1 MTYTAGQESPHATP
15 ASSDQGTLDDLT
27 KPQGL
32 KSAPHVP
39 NPTYSA
45 LGFNPV
51 PGSPDTVRSLH
62 KKLASC
68 AKVLDDTHGQV
79 TKLMAGSYWE
89 GDAAVAF
96 REQIDGGPLPLNL
109 KNAAHS
115 LTKAAKQLSRWHDEL
130 DEFQRRA
137 KLLNEEAK
145 DARAA
150 VEAAQGRVS
159 EVPDGSDDRKA
170 AGAAALKRANGKLD
184 EAQAELDRILGRA
197 RRLASEHE
205 EKAAYRARKIRDA
218 TRKLAPKE
226 PGLFEEIGEWLTEN
240 LPDILSFV
248 AGVVGL
254 VALFVVTG
262 GVAAA
267 VLLLVA
273 GALSAG
279 AVALRVSD
287 PAVRASL
294 WDGVTKRELD
304 SDFWSNAVGVVS
316 DVVGTAPGLSA
327 VVKGGT
333 GAVRS
338 LSGGAEAVT
347 LGQRLT
353 TVGTKTVDEARAISR
368 LGNPFLEFTV
378 RGAPDAERAGKAVEV
393 TSGSLGVA
401 TAGYGLAAGAAEA
414 LDNDTASGS
423 ATGMDGARLGLDSG
437 ALIDLARHAFP

>member
-15 ASSDQGTLDDLT
+15 ATSDQGTLDDLT

-32 KSAPHVP
+32 KSAPHIP
-39 NPTYSA
+39 NPNYSA

-159 EVPDGSDDRKA
+159 EVPDGAGDRKA
-170 AGAAALKRANGKLD
+170 AGAAAAAQKRANGKLD

-205 EKAAYRARKIRDA
+205 EKAAYRARKIRGA

-279 AVALRVSD
+279 ALTLRLTDAEVM
-287 PAVRASL
+287 ASL
-294 WDGVTKRELD
+294 TDGFTKGELD
-304 SDFWSNAVGVVS
+304 ADFWGNVVSLGGDAVGVL
-316 DVVGTAPGLSA
+316 PG
-327 VVKGGT
+327 V
-333 GAVRS
+333 GAVGRS
-338 LSGGAEAVT
+338 LIKAAEAGGEALT
-347 LGQRLT
+347 LGQRLAT
-353 TVGTKTVDEARAISR
+353 FGTSTMEEARAMA
-368 LGNPFLEFTV
+368 GLENTPLTLAL
-378 RGAPDAERAGKAVEV
+378 RGAPNVPKAVEV
-393 TSGSLGVA
+393 VEKTSGAVGVG
-401 TAGYGLAAGAAEA
+401 TAGYGLVASAVDAV
-414 LDNDTASGS
+414 DNDGVKQGS
-423 ATGMDGARLGLDSG
+423 TGVDGARLGLDG
-437 ALIDLARHAFP
+437 GGLFDLARHVFP

>member
-1 MTYTAGQESPHATP
+1 MTYTPGQESPHAP

-32 KSAPHVP
+32 KSAPHIP
-39 NPTYSA
+39 NPNYPA
-45 LGFNPV
+45 LDFNPV

-150 VEAAQGRVS
+150 VAAAQGRVS

-170 AGAAALKRANGKLD
+170 AAALKRANGKLD

-218 TRKLAPKE
+218 TRRLAPKE

-304 SDFWSNAVGVVS
+304 SDFWSNAVGVAS

-378 RGAPDAERAGKAVEV
+378 RGAPDAEKAGKAVEV

-401 TAGYGLAAGAAEA
+401 TAGYGMAAGVAEA
-414 LDNDTASGS
+414 LDNDTASGG
-423 ATGMDGARLGLDSG
+423 ATGVDGARLGLDSG

>member
-1 MTYTAGQESPHATP
+1 MTYTPGQETPHPP
-15 ASSDQGTLDDLT
+15 ASSNQGTLNDLT

-32 KSAPHVP
+32 KSAPHIP
-39 NPTYSA
+39 NPAYPA

-115 LTKAAKQLSRWHDEL
+115 LTKAAKQLWRWHDEL

-137 KLLNEEAK
+137 RLLNEDAK

-159 EVPDGSDDRKA
+159 ELPDGADDRK
-170 AGAAALKRANGKLD
+170 AALKRANDKVD
-184 EAQAELDRILGRA
+184 EARAELDRILGKA

-205 EKAAYRARKIRDA
+205 EKAGHRARKIRDA

-279 AVALRVSD
+279 ALTLRLTD
-287 PAVRASL
+287 AEAMESL
-294 WDGVTKRELD
+294 ADGFTKGEFD
-304 SDFWSNAVGVVS
+304 ADFWGNAVSLGGDALGVL
-316 DVVGTAPGLSA
+316 PGL
-327 VVKGGT
+327 
-333 GAVRS
+333 GAVGRS
-338 LSGGAEAVT
+338 LVKTAEAGSEAVT
-347 LGQRLT
+347 LAQRLAT
-353 TVGTKTVDEARAISR
+353 FGTNTMEEARAMA
-368 LGNPFLEFTV
+368 GLENTPLNFV
-378 RGAPDAERAGKAVEV
+378 LRSAPNAPKVVEV
-393 TSGSLGVA
+393 VEKASAGIGVGTS
-401 TAGYGLAAGAAEA
+401 GYGLVAGAVDAVDIDGVAEG
-414 LDNDTASGS
+414 T
-423 ATGMDGARLGLDSG
+423 TGVDGARLGLDG
-437 ALIDLARHAFP
+437 GGLFDLARHVFP

>member
-1 MTYTAGQESPHATP
+1 MTYAPGQETP
-15 ASSDQGTLDDLT
+15 RRSASSHQGTLDDLT

-32 KSAPHVP
+32 KSAPHIP
-39 NPTYSA
+39 NPTYPA

-62 KKLASC
+62 KKLANC

-115 LTKAAKQLSRWHDEL
+115 LTKAAKQLCRWHDEL

-137 KLLNEEAK
+137 KLLNEDAK

-159 EVPDGSDDRKA
+159 EVPDGADDRKA
-170 AGAAALKRANGKLD
+170 ALKRATGKVD
-184 EAQAELDRILGRA
+184 EAQAELDRILGKA

-205 EKAAYRARKIRDA
+205 EKAGYRARKIRDA

-279 AVALRVSD
+279 AVGLRVSD
-287 PAVRASL
+287 PAVQASL
-294 WDGVTKRELD
+294 WDGVTKCELD
-304 SDFWSNAVGVVS
+304 SDFWGNAVGVTS
-316 DVVGTAPGLSA
+316 DVVGMAPGLSA
-327 VVKGGT
+327 IVKGGA

-338 LSGGAEAVT
+338 LSAGAEAVT

-368 LGNPFLEFTV
+368 LGNPFLDFTV
-378 RGAPDAERAGKAVEV
+378 RGASDAEKAGRVVEV
-393 TSGSLGVA
+393 TSSSLGVA
-401 TAGYGLAAGAAEA
+401 TAGYGLAVSAAEA
-414 LDNDTASGS
+414 LDNDTA
-423 ATGMDGARLGLDSG
+423 TGGTTGVDGVRLGLDSG
-437 ALIDLARHAFP
+437 GLIDLARHAFP

>member
-1 MTYTAGQESPHATP
+1 MTYAPGQETPHSP
-15 ASSDQGTLDDLT
+15 ASPNQGTLDDLT

-32 KSAPHVP
+32 KSAPHIP
-39 NPTYSA
+39 NPTYPA

-51 PGSPDTVRSLH
+51 PGSPGTVRSLH
-62 KKLASC
+62 KKLGNC

-115 LTKAAKQLSRWHDEL
+115 LSKAAKQLGRWHDEL
-130 DEFQRRA
+130 DEFRRRA
-137 KLLNEEAK
+137 KLLNEDAK

-159 EVPDGSDDRKA
+159 EVPDGADDRK
-170 AGAAALKRANGKLD
+170 GALKRATGKVD
-184 EAQAELDRILGRA
+184 EAQAELDRILGKA

-205 EKAAYRARKIRDA
+205 EKAGYRARKIRDA

-267 VLLLVA
+267 GLLLVA
-273 GALSAG
+273 GVLSAG

-287 PAVRASL
+287 PAVQASL
-294 WDGVTKRELD
+294 WDGVTKGELD
-304 SDFWSNAVGVVS
+304 ADFWSNAVGVTS
-316 DVVGTAPGLSA
+316 DVVGMAPGLSA

-333 GAVRS
+333 VAVRS
-338 LSGGAEAVT
+338 LSGGAEAVA

-353 TVGTKTVDEARAISR
+353 TVGTKTMDEARAISQ
-368 LGNPFLEFTV
+368 LGNPLLAITV
-378 RGAPDAERAGKAVEV
+378 RGAPDVEKAGEIVEM
-393 TSGSLGVA
+393 TSSSLGVA

-414 LDNDTASGS
+414 LDNDTAKDGT
-423 ATGMDGARLGLDSG
+423 TGVDGVRLGLDCG
-437 ALIDLARHAFP
+437 GLIDLARHAFP

>member
-1 MTYTAGQESPHATP
+1 MTYAPGQETPHPP
-15 ASSDQGTLDDLT
+15 ASSNHGTLDDLT

-32 KSAPHVP
+32 KSAPHIP
-39 NPTYSA
+39 NPAYPA

-115 LTKAAKQLSRWHDEL
+115 LTKAAKQLWRWHDEL

-137 KLLNEEAK
+137 RLLNEDAK

-159 EVPDGSDDRKA
+159 EVPDGADDRK
-170 AGAAALKRANGKLD
+170 AALKRANDKAD
-184 EAQAELDRILGRA
+184 EARAELDRILGKA

-205 EKAAYRARKIRDA
+205 EKAGHRARKIRDA

-287 PAVRASL
+287 PAVRQSL
-294 WDGVTKRELD
+294 WDGVTKSEMD
-304 SDFWSNAVGVVS
+304 SDFWSNAVGVTS
-316 DVVGTAPGLSA
+316 DVVGMAPGLSA
-327 VVKGGT
+327 VVKGGA

-338 LSGGAEAVT
+338 LSGGAEVVT

-378 RGAPDAERAGKAVEV
+378 RGAADAEKAGSVVEV

-414 LDNDTASGS
+414 LESDTAAGGT
-423 ATGMDGARLGLDSG
+423 TGVDGVRLGLDSG
-437 ALIDLARHAFP
+437 GLIDLARHAFP

>member
-1 MTYTAGQESPHATP
+1 MTYAPGQETPPSP
-15 ASSDQGTLDDLT
+15 ASPNQDTLDDLT

-32 KSAPHVP
+32 KSAPHIP
-39 NPTYSA
+39 NPTCPA

-62 KKLASC
+62 QKLGNC

-115 LTKAAKQLSRWHDEL
+115 LSKAAKQLGRWHDEL
-130 DEFQRRA
+130 DEFRRRA
-137 KLLNEEAK
+137 KLLNEDAK

-150 VEAAQGRVS
+150 VEAAQGQVS
-159 EVPDGSDDRKA
+159 EVPDGADDRK
-170 AGAAALKRANGKLD
+170 GALKRATGKVD
-184 EAQAELDRILGRA
+184 EAQAELDRILGKA

-205 EKAAYRARKIRDA
+205 EKAGYRARKIRDA

-226 PGLFEEIGEWLTEN
+226 PGLFEEIGAWLTEN

-267 VLLLVA
+267 GLLLVA
-273 GALSAG
+273 GVLSAG
-279 AVALRVSD
+279 ALTLRLTDAEVME
-287 PAVRASL
+287 SL
-294 WDGVTKRELD
+294 ADGFTKGELD
-304 SDFWSNAVGVVS
+304 ADFWGNVVS
-316 DVVGTAPGLSA
+316 LGGDALGVLPGVGAAG
-327 VVKGGT
+327 
-333 GAVRS
+333 RS
-338 LSGGAEAVT
+338 LVKAAEASSETVT
-347 LGQRLT
+347 LGQRLASFGT
-353 TVGTKTVDEARAISR
+353 TTMDEARAMT
-368 LGNPFLEFTV
+368 GLENTPLNFV
-378 RGAPDAERAGKAVEV
+378 LRSAPNAPRAVEV
-393 TSGSLGVA
+393 VERASAGLGVG
-401 TAGYGLAAGAAEA
+401 TSGYGLVGSAVDAV
-414 LDNDTASGS
+414 DNDGVKAGT
-423 ATGMDGARLGLDSG
+423 TGVDGARLGLDG
-437 ALIDLARHAFP
+437 GGLFDLARHVFP